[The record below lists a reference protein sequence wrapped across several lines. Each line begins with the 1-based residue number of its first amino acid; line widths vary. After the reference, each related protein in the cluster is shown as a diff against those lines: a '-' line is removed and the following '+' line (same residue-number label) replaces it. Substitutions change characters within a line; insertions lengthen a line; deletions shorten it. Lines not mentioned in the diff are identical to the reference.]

1 MQQAQKQY
9 GVTNNLTEL
18 EIPWTRGKRSAEG
31 TMCVMIQPDE
41 RTTGMILLFFHQMQN
56 IFSRFLFTFE
66 RFICNKLLVF
76 INLGAFGDLD
86 GDGKLD
92 VIVNLVSVGVI
103 RDEHANFVKMK
114 FDTDIYKINLDD
126 VIKNQMYVPIN
137 ATLHPRM
144 QHIDNENQIHTLNFL
159 PSEEQLW
166 GGYMG
171 TYGDCAV

>member
-1 MQQAQKQY
+1 MQ
-9 GVTNNLTEL
+9 
-18 EIPWTRGKRSAEG
+18 
-31 TMCVMIQPDE
+31 
-41 RTTGMILLFFHQMQN
+41 
-56 IFSRFLFTFE
+56 FE
-66 RFICNKLLVF
+66 HVICNLLLVF
-76 INLGAFGDLD
+76 LGAFGDVD

-144 QHIDNENQIHTLNFL
+144 QHVDNENQIHTLNFL
-159 PSEEQLW
+159 PSDEQLW